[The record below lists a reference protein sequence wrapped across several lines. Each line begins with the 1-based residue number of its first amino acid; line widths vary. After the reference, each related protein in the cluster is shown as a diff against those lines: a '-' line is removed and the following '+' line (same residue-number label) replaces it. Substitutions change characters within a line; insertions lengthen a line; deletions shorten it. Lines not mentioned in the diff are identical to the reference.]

1 MTETNQKIID
11 MILKNASVNEICE
24 ETGLSSKQ
32 LFYRLNMF
40 KVKGFDFSRKYYED
54 GEITYKLNKGFKE
67 ETDISLITSPKTSEI
82 KIAFLSDLHLSN
94 EHERLDLLNEV
105 YNFCAKENIH
115 VIINGG
121 DLIDGLIGPD
131 KKKHSTYEKQIDYAI
146 KNHPFDKNI
155 LNFICLG
162 NHDHKALEITGQ
174 NLETALLNRR
184 HDIVPLGYGYGKLN
198 IKNDEIIVRHPKT
211 PATQT
216 IVLNKGLIISGHSH
230 KSQSLIAGNAIHI
243 WLPSLSNMESFI
255 QNEDFSLPGFMVAN
269 ISFTKGYFKT
279 GVFEQYVFLD
289 KMYKVNELNY
299 ELFRGTV
306 IQDGVIKYEEERPK
320 QGKTYVKEIGRKSQ
334 LDKFKDR
341 YNK

>member
-11 MILKNASVNEICE
+11 MILNNTSVNEICS
-24 ETGLSSKQ
+24 ETGLSNKQ

-67 ETDISLITSPKTSEI
+67 DSDISLLTSPKTKEI
-82 KIAFLSDLHLSN
+82 KIVFLSDLHLSN
-94 EHERLDLLNEV
+94 EHERLDLLNQV
-105 YNFCAKENIH
+105 YDFCAKENIH

-131 KKKHSTYEKQIDYAI
+131 KKKHNTYEKQIDYAI

-162 NHDHKALEITGQ
+162 NHDYKALETTGQ
-174 NLETALLNRR
+174 NLETALLNKR

-198 IKNDEIIVRHPKT
+198 IKNDEIIVKHPKT
-211 PATQT
+211 PITKSFQ
-216 IVLNKGLIISGHSH
+216 IDRGLIVTGHSH
-230 KSQSLIAGNAIHI
+230 RSQSSVIGNVVNMG
-243 WLPSLSNMESFI
+243 LPSLSNLKNYTP
-255 QNEDFSLPGFMVAN
+255 NEEFSLPGFVVGN
-269 ISFTKGYFKT
+269 INFYKGFFQT
-279 GVFEQYVFLD
+279 GNFEQYIFLD
-289 KMYKVNELNY
+289 KMYKVNEVNY
-299 ELFRGTV
+299 ELIKGASLN
-306 IQDGVIKYEEERPK
+306 DDVIKYEEERIK
-320 QGKTYVKEIGRKSQ
+320 KEKTYVKEIKRKSQ

>member
-24 ETGLSSKQ
+24 VTGLSSKQ

-67 ETDISLITSPKTSEI
+67 DSDISLFTSPKTNEI
-82 KIAFLSDLHLSN
+82 KIVFLSDLHLSN
-94 EHERLDLLNEV
+94 EHERLDLLNQV
-105 YNFCAKENIH
+105 YDFCAKENIH

-162 NHDHKALEITGQ
+162 NHDYKALETTGQ

-211 PATQT
+211 PITKSFQ
-216 IVLNKGLIISGHSH
+216 IDRGLIVTGHSH
-230 KSQSLIAGNAIHI
+230 RSQSSAIGNVINI
-243 WLPSLSNMESFI
+243 GLPSLSDLKSYI
-255 QNEDFSLPGFMVAN
+255 PNEEFSLPGFVVGN
-269 ISFTKGYFKT
+269 IKFYKGFFQT
-279 GVFEQYVFLD
+279 GNFEQYIFLD
-289 KMYKVNELNY
+289 KMYKVNEVNY
-299 ELFRGTV
+299 ELIKGASLN
-306 IQDGVIKYEEERPK
+306 DDAIKYEEEIEK
-320 QGKTYVKEIGRKSQ
+320 QEKTYIKEIGRKSQ
-334 LDKFKDR
+334 FDKFKDR

>member
-1 MTETNQKIID
+1 MTEMNQRILD
-11 MILKNASVNEICE
+11 MIAKNASVNEICSV
-24 ETGLSSKQ
+24 TGLSNKQ

-67 ETDISLITSPKTSEI
+67 DHDISLITSPKTSEI

-105 YNFCAKENIH
+105 YNFCANENIH

-198 IKNDEIIVRHPKT
+198 IKNDEIVVRHPKT
-211 PATQT
+211 PTT
-216 IVLNKGLIISGHSH
+216 KMEPTTRGLIVTGHSH
-230 KSQSLIAGNAIHI
+230 RSQSSVIGNII
-243 WLPSLSNMESFI
+243 NIGLPSLSSLENYTPNES
-255 QNEDFSLPGFMVAN
+255 FSLPGFIVGK
-269 ISFTKGYFKT
+269 ISFYKGFFQT
-279 GVFEQYVFLD
+279 GIFEQYVFLD
-289 KMYKVNELNY
+289 KVYKVNELNY
-299 ELFRGTV
+299 ELIKGASLN
-306 IQDGVIKYEEERPK
+306 DDVIKYEEERVK
-320 QGKTYVKEIGRKSQ
+320 KTYVKEMNRKSQ
-334 LDKFKDR
+334 FDKFKDR